1 MTEQAVKRPKVKGQN
16 MKARRPRKLEAFD
29 QSLSEMLEDILHEK
43 FFFLQFFSKNDI
55 MNPHKLT

>member
-29 QSLSEMLEDILHEK
+29 QSLSEMLEEILHK
-43 FFFLQFFSKNDI
+43 KNFFPTIFSKKWHNESS
-55 MNPHKLT
+55 